1 MIALVL
7 ACAGERPVTLPDDTA
22 PPADET
28 VPEVLSSEPCDA
40 CGGDCLVEA
49 LAYDSSAHVT
59 DPIDYADV
67 PPAGGPHD
75 PCWATWGV
83 HTEPV
88 PDDNW
93 VHNVEHGGVV
103 FLYRDT
109 VPSAVADLGTLA
121 AEEGIWVLVT
131 PYPEMSSPFAAVA
144 YGFRMTTGCVDSTAF
159 GAFYDAHVDRAPESI
174 PSDPG
179 EACP

>member
-1 MIALVL
+1 MSLALL
-7 ACAGERPVTLPDDTA
+7 ACASERPVELPDDTG
-22 PPADET
+22 PPVDDT
-28 VPEVLSSEPCDA
+28 VPVVLSSEACEA
-40 CGGDCLVEA
+40 CGGDCVIEA
-49 LAYDSSAHVT
+49 LAYDSQAHVT
-59 DPIDYADV
+59 APIDYADR

-103 FLYRDT
+103 YLYRDT
-109 VPSAVADLGTLA
+109 VPSAVEALGTLA
-121 AEEGIWVLVT
+121 AEKELWVLVT
-131 PYPEMSSPFAAVA
+131 PYADMESAVAAVS
-144 YGFRMTTGCVDSTAF
+144 YGFRMTTGCVDPEAF
-159 GAFYDAHVDRAPESI
+159 GAFYDAHVNQAPESI